1 MSATNKSHFEAL
13 PIEIIH
19 RIFNYLDVETI
30 LFSIRCTSKQLYY
43 VANTYDRYELD
54 FRYMFKSDLPVIAR
68 IINPKNI
75 VSITLSDEL
84 QTNNQ
89 IELFF
94 SQFRIDQF
102 IRLRSL
108 KLIKVQASD
117 LNKFKNHIMQCLLRT
132 FSISLDGLHLNRH
145 MSLMSSILSNHN
157 LHKFEFKGFSDSIS
171 ELQWPN
177 QCSLKHVIIYECH
190 WKTLYAII
198 SHLPYLQTLVIKY
211 LRKYSFDNSAVMDD
225 SDTDLTTNLTS
236 LLLNH
241 CTSIKMNDVEA
252 LLSRLPALKHLR
264 LLFPSCEPNSKL
276 FDGSRWEKFI
286 QTKLPL
292 LDKFEFSFEVFK
304 RFNSTDVTIESLI
317 APF

>member
-1 MSATNKSHFEAL
+1 
-13 PIEIIH
+13 
-19 RIFNYLDVETI
+19 
-30 LFSIRCTSKQLYY
+30 
-43 VANTYDRYELD
+43 
-54 FRYMFKSDLPVIAR
+54 
-68 IINPKNI
+68 
-75 VSITLSDEL
+75 
-84 QTNNQ
+84 
-89 IELFF
+89 
-94 SQFRIDQF
+94 
-102 IRLRSL
+102 
-108 KLIKVQASD
+108 
-117 LNKFKNHIMQCLLRT
+117 
-132 FSISLDGLHLNRH
+132 
-145 MSLMSSILSNHN
+145 
-157 LHKFEFKGFSDSIS
+157 
-171 ELQWPN
+171 
-177 QCSLKHVIIYECH
+177 
-190 WKTLYAII
+190 
-198 SHLPYLQTLVIKY
+198 
-211 LRKYSFDNSAVMDD
+211 MDD